1 MTIQT
6 PDKCLTCNHTII
18 QLENVH
24 QGLCQF
30 QLESVIRCDCSGY
43 RVGCVCAEMYCENN
57 RALESLGESF
67 VDGYEDGLEEK

>member
-24 QGLCQF
+24 QGRCQF

-43 RVGCVCAEMYCENN
+43 RVGCVCAEIYCENKQGGGRN
-57 RALESLGESF
+57 DS
-67 VDGYEDGLEEK
+67 